1 MIFTCAEIEV
11 LALCAWCKDLPVD
24 KAQIFP
30 QDIIDLLCSL
40 KLIRQI
46 RCGLGYRVTPE
57 GYVLLQRA
65 GINFEP
71 DKEYRSQGSVLTRR
85 LQTAEITG
93 FFWKCGAD
101 VFCKAPYMGNDAKKF
116 LPSFALR
123 RKTFANVL
131 GGTRLAGFYYTDFH
145 TFIPYYISSE
155 NNGIYADVEQ
165 RTFRS
170 ETLLCK
176 RKPFVLYTGTGTL
189 ENILEFLVTQR
200 CKKEKNTTDSYKTAA
215 EKFGCPVAVIPLNE
229 NGIHQL
235 SILEIPDYRDK
246 LIRHILGKDYLTPK
260 VTQSDGLSKTTK
272 EHYIIGIDCNILRF
286 EAVIKASRTNTHI
299 ILLPEQVDAVSKF
312 LKGKSAILH
321 SIDTE
326 MVEQFFGIPH
336 GIKNPPASPFQT
348 GKGDYVYVPLIRQDK
363 KTRRKSG

>member
-1 MIFTCAEIEV
+1 MIFTCAEIDV

-24 KAQIFP
+24 KTQIFP

-46 RCGLGYRVTPE
+46 RCGLSYRVTPE
-57 GYVLLQRA
+57 GYALMQRS
-65 GINFEP
+65 GFDFEP
-71 DKEYRSQGSVLTRR
+71 DKGYRSQGSVLTRR

-93 FFWKCGAD
+93 FFWRYGAD
-101 VFCKAPYMGNDAKKF
+101 VFCKNPHTEKGTKKF

-131 GGTRLAGFYYTDFH
+131 GGTRLAGFCYTDLY

-155 NNGIYADVEQ
+155 NDGIYADVEQ

-176 RKPFVLYTGTGTL
+176 RKPFVLYTGTGTF

-215 EKFGCPVAVIPLNE
+215 EKFGCPVAVVPLNE
-229 NGIHQL
+229 NGIRQL
-235 SILEIPDYRDK
+235 RILEIPEYRDK
-246 LIRHILGKDYLTPK
+246 LIRHILGKDYLTPTI
-260 VTQSDGLSKTTK
+260 TQSDGLSKTTK
-272 EHYIIGIDCNILRF
+272 EHYIIGIDCNFLRF
-286 EAVIKASRTNTHI
+286 ESVIKESKTNTHI
-299 ILLPEQVDAVSKF
+299 ILLPEQVDAVGKF

-321 SIDTE
+321 SLDTE
-326 MVEQFFGIPH
+326 IVEQFLGIPH

-348 GKGDYVYVPLIRQDK
+348 EKGDYVYVPLIRQDK
-363 KTRRKSG
+363 TARRKSG